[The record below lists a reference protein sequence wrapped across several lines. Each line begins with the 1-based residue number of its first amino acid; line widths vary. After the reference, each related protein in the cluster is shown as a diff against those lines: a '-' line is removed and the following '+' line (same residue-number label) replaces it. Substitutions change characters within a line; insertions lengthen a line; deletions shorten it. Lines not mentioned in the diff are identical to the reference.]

1 MSFFTEEEI
10 THVFTEID
18 KKQEGKIDKR
28 QFYKGFIKFFPH
40 FKKKTVYSLFSM
52 ADKDKSKSLEL
63 KEFISLVRFI
73 ERKTYDDDPFVILFD
88 QCDLDKN
95 GVLDRD
101 EFLLVWQC
109 IDENVDREMVGQMFD
124 AADADGNGVLD
135 FDEYM
140 ELCAHVQSKIAP
152 K

>member
-1 MSFFTEEEI
+1 MSFFTEQEI
-10 THVFTEID
+10 SQVFLEID
-18 KKQEGKIDKR
+18 KKQEGKIDKK
-28 QFYKGFIKFFPH
+28 QFYKGFTKFFPH

-52 ADKDKSKSLEL
+52 ADKDKSKTLEL
-63 KEFISLVRFI
+63 KEFISLIRFI

-95 GVLDRD
+95 GVLDKN
-101 EFLLVWQC
+101 EFLLVWRC
-109 IDENVDREMVGQMFD
+109 IDENVDPNMVAQMFD

-135 FDEYM
+135 FNEYM
-140 ELCAHVQSKIAP
+140 ELCANIQSKIAP